1 MSPTQ
6 LWGLLGGCLVQC
18 HIVALGLYPCS
29 LDFVGSVTFPAMA
42 VPEVSGRR
50 TAAREQST
58 LRGNQARPNRYG
70 APDDDDHDDDDD
82 DRGDRDARRRP
93 RRRPGL
99 GRKGLRGLQPFP
111 PRPHARRDGGRA
123 LPPGG
128 CLAWPGAPGLPLRVL
143 LMAAGLPLRAWQPR
157 RRGVG
162 CCLGRGSSPA
172 ARRAADRSSASSGA
186 GGGCSFR
193 LGILASWHGGCVRLG
208 GSACGPEPGPG
219 EAFAAGP

>member
-111 PRPHARRDGGRA
+111 PRPLARRDGGRA
-123 LPPGG
+123 LPPGR
-128 CLAWPGAPGLPLRVL
+128 LPGLAGRPRPAASGLADGSRIATSR
-143 LMAAGLPLRAWQPR
+143 MAAPTQ
-157 RRGVG
+157 RGGV
-162 CCLGRGSSPA
+162 L
-172 ARRAADRSSASSGA
+172 
-186 GGGCSFR
+186 
-193 LGILASWHGGCVRLG
+193 
-208 GSACGPEPGPG
+208 PGPRQQPG
-219 EAFAAGP
+219 RSPCR